1 MNERRLIA
9 GHAATVFVGQIAVM
23 GFGVTDTL
31 VAGRSSPEA
40 LAALSV
46 GSSLYITVFV
56 ALMGVLQALLP
67 LFSEHMGAGRK
78 QAIGHCFEQGLYICG
93 LLSIGGAYLL
103 CHPQLILEWTQVPAD
118 LQGVVTDY
126 LAILSWALAPA
137 LLFRMFSTL
146 NQSLGHPKVITLI
159 QVLALLVKIPL
170 SMWLALGT
178 PGQPGMGLIGCAWA
192 TWWVNLAMLL
202 AMIGLLVWAP
212 MYRPLRIGAPWRRPD
227 WATIKPML
235 AMGLPNGLSLLVEV
249 SSFAFMALF
258 IARMGNLP
266 LAAHQIASNVA
277 TLLYMVPLSLSI
289 ATSARV
295 SYWIG
300 ANQIHRAWAVQ
311 RLGIGLVAGCA
322 LALGLLVWLCRH
334 PLAAAYSQEAE
345 VVLLAS
351 QLLAWL
357 ALFHLGDAMQAL
369 GMFLLRC
376 HKVTLTPLLVYAM
389 MLWGLGLGGGQWI
402 AYHGTPWS
410 TALQHPVAFWISSSL
425 ALALTSMIFM
435 WLLTKVSQREAKG

>member
-9 GHAATVFVGQIAVM
+9 GHAATVFIGQIAVM

-67 LFSEHMGAGRK
+67 IFSEHMGAGRK

-146 NQSLGHPKVITLI
+146 NQSLGHPRVITLI

-178 PGQPGMGLIGCAWA
+178 QGQPGMGLIGCAWA

-300 ANQIHRAWAVQ
+300 ANQTHRAFEVQ

-322 LALGLLVWLCRH
+322 LSLGLLVWLCRH
-334 PLAAAYSQEAE
+334 PLAAVYSQEAE
-345 VVLLAS
+345 VALLAS

-376 HKVTLTPLLVYAM
+376 HKVTLMPLLVYAL

-410 TALQHPVAFWISSSL
+410 PALQHPVAFWISSSL

-435 WLLTKVSQREAKG
+435 WLLTKVSQREPKG

>member
-9 GHAATVFVGQIAVM
+9 GHAATVFIGQIAVM

-67 LFSEHMGAGRK
+67 IFSEHMGAGRK

-126 LAILSWALAPA
+126 LAILSLALAPA

-146 NQSLGHPKVITLI
+146 NQSLGHPRVITLI

-178 PGQPGMGLIGCAWA
+178 QGQPGMGLIGCAWA

-202 AMIGLLVWAP
+202 AMIGLLIWAP

-258 IARMGNLP
+258 IALMGNLP

-300 ANQIHRAWAVQ
+300 ANQTHRAFEVQ

-334 PLAAAYSQEAE
+334 PLAAVYSQETE
-345 VVLLAS
+345 VALLAS

-376 HKVTLTPLLVYAM
+376 HKVTLMPLLVYAL

-435 WLLTKVSQREAKG
+435 WLLTKVSQRQPKG

>member
-9 GHAATVFVGQIAVM
+9 GHAATVFIGQIAVM

-67 LFSEHMGAGRK
+67 IFSEHMGAGRK

-146 NQSLGHPKVITLI
+146 NQSLGHPRVITLI

-178 PGQPGMGLIGCAWA
+178 QGQPGMGLIGCAWA
-192 TWWVNLAMLL
+192 TWWVNLAMIM

-212 MYRPLRIGAPWRRPD
+212 LYKPLHIGAPWRKPD

-300 ANQIHRAWAVQ
+300 ANQTHRAFEVQ

-334 PLAAAYSQEAE
+334 PLAAVYSQEAE
-345 VVLLAS
+345 VALLAS

-376 HKVTLTPLLVYAM
+376 HKVTLAPLLVYAV

-402 AYHGTPWS
+402 AYHGTPW
-410 TALQHPVAFWISSSL
+410 TAALQDPVAFWISSSL
-425 ALALTSMIFM
+425 ALALTSLIFL
-435 WLLTKVSQREAKG
+435 WLLRKVSLREPRV

>member
-9 GHAATVFVGQIAVM
+9 GHAATVFIGQIAVM

-67 LFSEHMGAGRK
+67 IFSEHMGGGRK
-78 QAIGHCFEQGLYICG
+78 QAIGHCFEQGLYICV

-126 LAILSWALAPA
+126 LAILSLALAPA

-146 NQSLGHPKVITLI
+146 NQSLGHPRVITLI

-178 PGQPGMGLIGCAWA
+178 QGQPGMGLIGCAWA

-266 LAAHQIASNVA
+266 LAAHQSASNVA

-300 ANQIHRAWAVQ
+300 ANQTHRAFEVQ
-311 RLGIGLVAGCA
+311 KLGIGLVAGCA
-322 LALGLLVWLCRH
+322 LSLGLLVWLCRH
-334 PLAAAYSQEAE
+334 PLAAVYSQEAE
-345 VVLLAS
+345 VALLAS

-376 HKVTLTPLLVYAM
+376 HKVTLMPLLVYAL

-410 TALQHPVAFWISSSL
+410 PALQHPVAFWISSSL

-435 WLLTKVSQREAKG
+435 WLLTKVSQRQPKG

>member
-9 GHAATVFVGQIAVM
+9 GQAATVFIGQIAVM

-67 LFSEHMGAGRK
+67 IFSEHMGAGRK

-146 NQSLGHPKVITLI
+146 NQSLGHPRVITLI

-178 PGQPGMGLIGCAWA
+178 QGQPGMGLIGCAWA

-212 MYRPLRIGAPWRRPD
+212 MYRPLRIGVPWRRPD

-258 IARMGNLP
+258 IARLGNLP

-300 ANQIHRAWAVQ
+300 ANQTQRALQVQ
-311 RLGIGLVAGCA
+311 WLGIRLVAGCA
-322 LALGLLVWLCRH
+322 MALGLLVWLCRQ
-334 PLAAAYSQEAE
+334 PLAAVYSQQAE
-345 VVLLAS
+345 VVALAS
-351 QLLAWL
+351 HLLGWL
-357 ALFHLGDAMQAL
+357 AVFHLGDAMQAL

-376 HKVTLTPLLVYAM
+376 HKVTLAPLLVYAV

-402 AYHGTPWS
+402 AYHGTPW
-410 TALQHPVAFWISSSL
+410 TAALQDPVAFWISSSL
-425 ALALTSMIFM
+425 ALALTSLIFL
-435 WLLTKVSQREAKG
+435 WLLRKVSLRQPKG

>member
-9 GHAATVFVGQIAVM
+9 GHAATVFIGQIAVM

-67 LFSEHMGAGRK
+67 IFSEHMGAGRK
-78 QAIGHCFEQGLYICG
+78 QVIGHCFEQGLYICG

-146 NQSLGHPKVITLI
+146 NQSLGHPRVITLI

-178 PGQPGMGLIGCAWA
+178 QGQPGMGLIGCAWA
-192 TWWVNLAMLL
+192 TWWVNLAMLM

-212 MYRPLRIGAPWRRPD
+212 LYKPLHIGAPWRKPD

-258 IARMGNLP
+258 IARLGNLP

-300 ANQIHRAWAVQ
+300 ANQTHRAFEVQ

-334 PLAAAYSQEAE
+334 PLAAVYSQEAE
-345 VVLLAS
+345 VALLAS

-376 HKVTLTPLLVYAM
+376 HKVTLAPLLVYAV

-402 AYHGTPWS
+402 AYHGTPW
-410 TALQHPVAFWISSSL
+410 TAALQDPVAFWISSSL
-425 ALALTSMIFM
+425 ALALTSLIFL
-435 WLLTKVSQREAKG
+435 WLLRKVSLRQPKG

>member
-1 MNERRLIA
+1 
-9 GHAATVFVGQIAVM
+9 
-23 GFGVTDTL
+23 VTDTL

-67 LFSEHMGAGRK
+67 ILSEHVGAGRK
-78 QAIGHCFEQGLYICG
+78 HAIGHCFEQGLYICG
-93 LLSIGGAYLL
+93 LLSVAGAFLL
-103 CHPQLILEWTQVPAD
+103 CHPQLILEWTQVPVP

-126 LAILSWALAPA
+126 LRILSLALAPA

-146 NQSLGHPKVITLI
+146 NQSLGHPRVITLI
-159 QVLALLVKIPL
+159 QVLALVVKIPL
-170 SMWLALGT
+170 SIWLALGEE
-178 PGQPGMGLIGCAWA
+178 GQSGMGLIGCAWA

-202 AMIGLLVWAP
+202 AMIGLLVWGP

-227 WATIKPML
+227 WSTIKPML

-300 ANQIHRAWAVQ
+300 ANQTQRALQVQ
-311 RLGIGLVAGCA
+311 WLGIRLVGGCA
-322 LALGLLVWLCRH
+322 LTLGGLVWLCRH
-334 PLAAAYSQEAE
+334 PLAAVYSQQAE
-345 VVLLAS
+345 VVAMASHLLG
-351 QLLAWL
+351 WL

-376 HKVTLTPLLVYAM
+376 HKVTLAPLLVYAV

-402 AYHGTPWS
+402 AYHGTPW
-410 TALQHPVAFWISSSL
+410 TPALQDPVAFWISSSL
-425 ALALTSMIFM
+425 ALALTSMIFL
-435 WLLTKVSQREAKG
+435 WLLRQVSQREPRG